1 MILATCFDSY
11 TSIHYSNGVTLSGFK
26 CGQTVSL
33 WRRLDTGGVRRPSTA
48 WWSHFR
54 HDQHV
59 LFWVSPST
67 PLHICAPSTHVVVM
81 SWLLELYCHH
91 LAHQPISAGLVGRKN
106 TSNKPWPP
114 MASTR
119 VWCIR
124 IQLHSTSKDTQDPLA
139 MLSNE
144 WGVLEVVRLILIPLG
159 GTISF
164 QLTKRT
170 HNVVY
175 SHMSVPSH
183 IYGIPYI
190 GICVLCM
197 VSPCTHPACCSHVV
211 HFSTEKHCVPL
222 CSFPLH
228 C

>member
-91 LAHQPISAGLVGRKN
+91 LAHQPISAGLMRRKD
-106 TSNKPWPP
+106 TSNKLWPP
-114 MASTR
+114 MASTKA
-119 VWCIR
+119 WYTYTAE
-124 IQLHSTSKDTQDPLA
+124 LHLQEDTQDPLA

-144 WGVLEVVRLILIPLG
+144 WGVLEVVRPILMPLDG
-159 GTISF
+159 KVSF

-170 HNVVY
+170 HNVVLFT
-175 SHMSVPSH
+175 HA
-183 IYGIPYI
+183 
-190 GICVLCM
+190 
-197 VSPCTHPACCSHVV
+197 CT
-211 HFSTEKHCVPL
+211 
-222 CSFPLH
+222 
-228 C
+228 